1 MGQPARRLLCSLAD
15 RHATGLRSEA
25 VLGHIL
31 LTTLGLLLIVLGF
44 WGGHIWS
51 RPYDT
56 LAAWCAPIGLV
67 LTLVGIVLLFI
78 PNFFT

>member
-1 MGQPARRLLCSLAD
+1 VAHIRRK
-15 RHATGLRSEA
+15 A

-44 WGGHIWS
+44 WGGHEW
-51 RPYDT
+51 PKLYDT

-67 LTLVGIVLLFI
+67 LTLAGIVLLFI
-78 PNFFT
+78 PNFFG